1 MAGEEE
7 KTPMELVEEALSR
20 GGPPTDEEMKKE
32 LLRSQEN
39 LKSIEARIATLE
51 EWIKKVKCLI
61 FSECPDEDLYIRV
74 TTDGLR
80 RERAEEVLKE
90 AREDFAKWTKEK
102 QNLEE
107 ERDAIERLVRF
118 LEHHFASPDVNVDP
132 AASSS
137 VDA

>member
-1 MAGEEE
+1 
-7 KTPMELVEEALSR
+7 
-20 GGPPTDEEMKKE
+20 MKKE

-51 EWIKKVKCLI
+51 EWIKKVTCLL
-61 FSECPDEDLYIRV
+61 FSGCLDEHQNIRV
-74 TTDGLR
+74 ACDGLP

-90 AREDFAKWTKEK
+90 AQEDFAKWTKEK

-107 ERDAIERLVRF
+107 ERDAIEPLVRY
-118 LEHHFASPDVNVDP
+118 LERYFASPDVNVDP